1 MLKNILLFII
11 LAVILQADMDFRVE
25 NSNYSISQGSVVPN
39 IDKRYEYNYDRLRVR
54 GDYTQDNFF
63 ATFIGDGVNYYGKTY
78 VNSKDFGYIQLQE
91 SDTPFRTKTNPH
103 TYSNGVSFAKIYRA
117 YGGYEDD
124 KNRVVV
130 GLQNISMGVGLV
142 WNPTNTFNP
151 RNTYAIEPDE
161 TFGVA
166 GVSYTRH
173 LNDTSHARVVAS
185 QKEDKSFKYAGQYK
199 AFIDFADIG
208 IDIISSDTTKM
219 LGYEL
224 EANLAD
230 TGIEVRSKGAYI
242 KNRLYKDALHLQTE
256 DVEFFQGIVGANYG
270 FTNGISLVFEA
281 LYSSQD
287 FSYEDILINY
297 DSEILTKLVY
307 SKFYTALNLS
317 YTFNI
322 FLDGSL
328 TYIESFNDENSRFVS
343 PTLIYT
349 LNDYNSFILG
359 AMLLGG
365 RDTSEFG
372 MLENTYFFKYTL
384 SF

>member
-1 MLKNILLFII
+1 MLKNILLFI
-11 LAVILQADMDFRVE
+11 LLTLMLQADMDFRVE
-25 NSNYSISQGSVVPN
+25 NSNFSISQGSIVPN

-78 VNSKDFGYIQLQE
+78 VNSKDFGYTQLQE
-91 SDTPFRTKTNPH
+91 SDTPFKTKTHPH
-103 TYSNGVSFAKIYRA
+103 TYSNGVAFAKIYRA

-173 LNDTSHARVVAS
+173 LNNTSHVRVVAS

-230 TGIEVRSKGAYI
+230 TGIEVRSEGAYI

-343 PTLIYT
+343 PTLTYT

-365 RDTSEFG
+365 KDTSEFG